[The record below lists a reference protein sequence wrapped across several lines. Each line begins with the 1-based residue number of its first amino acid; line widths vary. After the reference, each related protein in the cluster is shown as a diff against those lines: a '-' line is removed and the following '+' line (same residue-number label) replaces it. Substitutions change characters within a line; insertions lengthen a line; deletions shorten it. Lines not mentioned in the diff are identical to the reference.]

1 MKKVMI
7 NYWVDMITGV
17 AFVFCALTGLLR
29 LFPEWTVSMSNGG
42 VGVILGIPVSYWQ
55 VVHDW
60 SGVVMAAGVGV
71 HTALHF
77 KWLVSMSGKVLRGE
91 TKGAKGRARAPRPAQ
106 GAVTPGAAPVHVAAA
121 TGAGHAAV
129 SPATAR
135 PATVNPAAVYPA
147 PAYPAPTQPVASL
160 PAAVQPAAY
169 SASSADA
176 SLARLAALGAPQRPV
191 PVGQRGFTRKGFLAA
206 AGVVG
211 AAALV
216 GGWSL
221 LSDSSSTSSTSSG
234 SSSGTD
240 WDDDY
245 SGSQNR
251 YGSRTED
258 SGDGGGSS
266 TSTDASSSSGS
277 GTTTVSS
284 DRVVVDAGACTGCA
298 HCVQACPYGILAMSG
313 RTAVVQNADACQ
325 LCGHCVQVCR
335 PAAITLNG

>member
-29 LFPEWTVSMSNGG
+29 LFPEWTVSMSSGG

-91 TKGAKGRARAPRPAQ
+91 TKGAKGRARAPRAAQ
-106 GAVTPGAAPVHVAAA
+106 GAVTPGALPVQAATAAGAAPAAA
-121 TGAGHAAV
+121 HPATV
-129 SPATAR
+129 SPAALY
-135 PATVNPAAVYPA
+135 PPPVYPA
-147 PAYPAPTQPVASL
+147 PARPALAPPAALQPVAY
-160 PAAVQPAAY
+160 AAG
-169 SASSADA
+169 SADA
-176 SLARLAALGAPQRPV
+176 SLARLAALGAPPRPV
-191 PVGQRGFTRKGFLAA
+191 PAGQRSFTRKGFLAA
-206 AGVVG
+206 AGVAGV
-211 AAALV
+211 AALV

-221 LSDSSSTSSTSSG
+221 LSGGSSTSSTSSG
-234 SSSGTD
+234 SSTGSGA
-240 WDDDY
+240 DDDH
-245 SGSQNR
+245 SGSQNG
-251 YGSRTED
+251 YGGSTED
-258 SGDGGGSS
+258 SGDGTSSS
-266 TSTDASSSSGS
+266 TSTDGSSSGS
-277 GTTTVSS
+277 STTTVSS

-298 HCVQACPYGILAMSG
+298 HCVQACPYGILSMSG
-313 RTAVVQNADACQ
+313 RTAVVQNPDACQ